1 MKEAEHNSSP
11 LGAGGKPII
20 AITMGDPAS
29 IGPEIAIK
37 ALLQENIYSICRP
50 IIVGDAGVF
59 QQIVSLLGLKAT
71 INVISNV
78 ADAKFE
84 LGKPDVLDLKNVEID
99 KLVFGEISAMCGE
112 ASFQSVKKV
121 IELALDKQV
130 DATVTGPINKKS
142 INEAGHHFAG
152 HTEIYAHYTGT
163 KKYAMLLVEENM
175 KVIHVSTHVSLRQA
189 CDLVKKERIL
199 EVTELLY
206 NGMKSLG
213 ETNMKI
219 GIAGLNPH
227 AGDSG
232 LFGTEDD
239 LEILPAVEE
248 ARRLGYDVEG
258 PIPPDTMFAKASTG
272 AYGGVV
278 AMYHDQ
284 GHIPFK
290 LAGFKWNAE
299 KQMMDSVKGV
309 NITMGLPIIRTSVD
323 HGTAFEIAGKGIAS
337 ADAMVLAIESAVQLS
352 KYRKLNNR

>member
-1 MKEAEHNSSP
+1 MN
-11 LGAGGKPII
+11 KPII

-29 IGPEIAIK
+29 IGPEIAIN
-37 ALLQENIYSICRP
+37 ALLKKEIYDICNP

-59 QQIVSLLGLKAT
+59 KNITDLLKLDAE
-71 INVISNV
+71 INVITNV
-78 ADAKFE
+78 KEAKFE
-84 LGKPDVLDLKNVEID
+84 WGKPDVLDLNNVVID
-99 KLVFGEISAMCGE
+99 ELVFGEISAMCGE
-112 ASFQSVKKV
+112 AAFQSVKKA
-121 IELALDKQV
+121 IELAMEKEV

-152 HTEIYAHYTGT
+152 HTEIYAEFTGT

-199 EVTELLY
+199 EVTELLL

-213 ETNMKI
+213 ETNLKI

-239 LEILPAVEE
+239 LEILPAVLE

-258 PIPPDTMFAKASTG
+258 PVPPDTLFAKASTG

-299 KQMMDSVKGV
+299 KKIMDSVKGV

-337 ADAMVLAIESAVQLS
+337 PDAMVLAIESAVQLS
-352 KYRKLNNR
+352 KYRKANNL

>member
-1 MKEAEHNSSP
+1 MSE
-11 LGAGGKPII
+11 KPII
-20 AITMGDPAS
+20 GITMGDPAS

-37 ALLQENIYSICRP
+37 ALLNESIYSICQP
-50 IIVGDAGVF
+50 VLIGDAGVF
-59 QQIVSLLGLKAT
+59 QDIIERLSLNAKLNPVSSVK
-71 INVISNV
+71 
-78 ADAKFE
+78 DAKFE
-84 LGKPDVLDLKNVEID
+84 VGTVDVYDLKNVNLSEL
-99 KLVFGEISAMCGE
+99 KFGEISAMAGA
-112 ASFQSVKKV
+112 ASFDAVKRV
-121 IELALDKQV
+121 IELALEGQV

-152 HTEIYAHYTGT
+152 HTEIYAHYTNT

-199 EVTELLY
+199 EVVELLH
-206 NGMKSLG
+206 NGLISLG
-213 ETNMKI
+213 EPNLKI

-239 LEILPAVEE
+239 EEILPAVEE
-248 ARRLGYDVEG
+248 AKRRGYDVEG
-258 PIPPDTMFAKASTG
+258 PVPADTMFSKAATG
-272 AYGGVV
+272 YFGGVV

-290 LAGFKWNAE
+290 LTGFKWNAE
-299 KQMMDSVKGV
+299 KQQMDSVKGV

-323 HGTAFEIAGKGIAS
+323 HGTAFEIAGKGVAS
-337 ADAMVLAIESAVQLS
+337 PDAMILAIESAVQLA
-352 KYRKLNNR
+352 KNRKTS

>member
-1 MKEAEHNSSP
+1 MT
-11 LGAGGKPII
+11 KPIL

-29 IGPEIAIK
+29 IGPEIAVK
-37 ALLQENIYSICRP
+37 ALLNPAVQAICRP
-50 IIVGDAGVF
+50 LLTGDAVVIE
-59 QQIVSLLGLKAT
+59 QIISRLQLPAKVNAIRSVS
-71 INVISNV
+71 
-78 ADAKFE
+78 DAKFKPGTIDVFD
-84 LGKPDVLDLKNVEID
+84 LGITDISQLE
-99 KLVFGEISAMCGE
+99 FGKISARCGE
-112 ASFQSVKKV
+112 ASFRA
-121 IELALDKQV
+121 IEKAIQLAMAKEV
-130 DATVTGPINKKS
+130 DGTVTGPINKKS

-163 KKYAMLLVEENM
+163 KKYAMLLVEDHIN
-175 KVIHVSTHVSLRQA
+175 VIHVSTHVSLRQA

-199 EVTELLY
+199 QVIELIVDGL
-206 NGMKSLG
+206 KRLG
-213 ETNMKI
+213 KTNLKI
-219 GIAGLNPH
+219 GVAGLNPH

-239 LEILPAVEE
+239 EEILPAVEE
-248 ARRLGYDVEG
+248 AKKLGYDVEG
-258 PIPPDTMFAKASTG
+258 PVPPDTLFAKAAMG

-299 KQMMDSVKGV
+299 KQQMDSVKGV
-309 NITMGLPIIRTSVD
+309 NITLGLPIIRTSVD

-352 KYRKLNNR
+352 KHQ

>member
-1 MKEAEHNSSP
+1 MQ
-11 LGAGGKPII
+11 KPII
-20 AITMGDPAS
+20 GITMGDPAS

-37 ALLQENIYSICRP
+37 ALLNESIHAICRP
-50 IIVGDAGVF
+50 LLVGDAGVF
-59 QQIVSLLGLKAT
+59 NDIVQRLKLPATVNAITAVKDAVFKLGT
-71 INVISNV
+71 V
-78 ADAKFE
+78 
-84 LGKPDVLDLKNVEID
+84 DVLDLKNVD
-99 KLVFGEISAMCGE
+99 MSKLVFGEISAMAGD
-112 ASFQSVKKV
+112 ASFQAVKKV
-121 IELALDKQV
+121 IDLAMVGDI

-175 KVIHVSTHVSLRQA
+175 RVIHVSTHVSLRQA
-189 CDLVKKERIL
+189 CDLVKKDRIL
-199 EVTELLY
+199 EVIDLLQ
-206 NGMKSLG
+206 NGMQQLG
-213 ETNMKI
+213 EKNLKI
-219 GIAGLNPH
+219 GVAGLNPH

-239 LEILPAVEE
+239 LEIKPAVEE
-248 ARRLGYDVEG
+248 AIHRGYDVEG
-258 PIPPDTMFAKASTG
+258 PVPPDTLFAKAARG

-290 LAGFKWNAE
+290 LNGFKWNKE
-299 KQMMDSVKGV
+299 KQQMETVKGV

-337 ADAMVLAIESAVQLS
+337 ADAMI
-352 KYRKLNNR
+352 